1 MKKKE
6 YSLVESKIP
15 VSPIN
20 QRIFTSIPIDDPIL
34 PETFTDALPPD
45 NDLVNSI
52 ITHGMVQPII
62 IAEYSDG
69 TRKLKAGRRRVW
81 ASREAFKLLMEFDKA
96 DIAGRVKHM
105 PAMVYPDAD
114 HISAAFWTLL
124 DNYQRSDNPLAE
136 LDAIREIIR
145 ENHLQSNG
153 GYQALAHAIG
163 ADKNYVKR
171 LLNTWGKMP
180 EPIIESIR
188 DGRTAIGVAT
198 SITKLK
204 EEQQRELVRS
214 LEKNKTITGADVK
227 AVKRVQ
233 QDAAVAQMNAA
244 TVSTDWDSVIR
255 QSDPYTKFAETLKGM
270 LEFDDDQLRHVIQ
283 EVLKKV
289 ETRTL

>member
-1 MKKKE
+1 MRKIE
-6 YSLVESKIP
+6 YKLVESKIP

-20 QRIFTSIPIDDPIL
+20 RRVFTSFRIDDPIF
-34 PETFTDALPPD
+34 PKEFKDAIPPD

-69 TRKLKAGRRRVW
+69 TRKLKAGRRRTW
-81 ASREAFKLLMEFDKA
+81 ASREAYRLLIEADDKA
-96 DIAGRVKHM
+96 TAERVAHM

-136 LDAIREIIR
+136 LDAIREIIK
-145 ENHLQSNG
+145 ENHLQPNG

-171 LLNTWGKMP
+171 LLNTWGKLP
-180 EPIIESIR
+180 EPIINSVRE
-188 DGRTAIGVAT
+188 GQVAIGIAT
-198 SITKLK
+198 NITKLK
-204 EEQQRELVRS
+204 SDQQRELVDTLR
-214 LEKNKTITGADVK
+214 KNETITGLDVK
-227 AVKRVQ
+227 AVKRVK
-233 QDAAVAQMNAA
+233 QDAAVAQMSAA
-244 TVSTDWDSVIR
+244 TVSTDWDSLIQ
-255 QSDPYTKFAETLKGM
+255 QSDPYTKFAKTLKGM